1 MKISRL
7 LSALSLSV
15 LVVISSSQAS
25 FASEIPILTWEQG
38 KLQNVVLGGGEKKSS
53 WNVEMVSSSGLIT
66 SLEPSSSSKDNF
78 VVFSVVIPRDFPIGG
93 YTLFARGLAGE
104 STRVAVVNVVEA
116 KSYEIG
122 RVPGDL
128 IYVFVLFIGA
138 ISAVIALRGKRSSLK
153 FLSSIAPRERFINR
167 EPTEGFIQG
176 VHDIGTLE
184 RIRIS
189 VQQTFSE
196 GNLGNLGNLVK
207 ANSSI
212 LHFRSRR
219 LWSIFP
225 LMLGS
230 LGIYVAVDSPREFG
244 YLILLLCLFG
254 NLDIFSGIVAAVTFV
269 SFATFSTEVFSFS
282 SILGFVFIAS
292 LFFIPN
298 FIALMLS
305 VIFGTQINKFDW
317 INITLIGL
325 VVHFLVLMQ
334 RSLLPE
340 SYFTT
345 PQELLVM
352 VSIVLSILV
361 CDLLDVKRTIVA
373 NLRLPV
379 EDVELDADFSF
390 SRAGLLTFSVAVFSV
405 VYVWSMNGGLA
416 ILVAVVALF
425 PILVSRIEIA
435 KMANSIRMNL
445 PRKPA
450 YEILFVCIA
459 TYLVFI
465 GLSRLPIV
473 TYSVL
478 ETLLLAGFIPVFIH
492 SLYVA
497 AAFNSAA
504 KVARTVQ

>member
-7 LSALSLSV
+7 LSALFLSV
-15 LVVISSSQAS
+15 LVVISGSQAS
-25 FASEIPILTWEQG
+25 LASEIPILTWEQG

-66 SLEPSSSSKDNF
+66 SLESSSSSKDNF

-104 STRVAVVNVVEA
+104 SIRVAVVNVVEA
-116 KSYEIG
+116 KSYEIS

-128 IYVFVLFIGA
+128 IYVFVFFIGA
-138 ISAVIALRGKRSSLK
+138 ISAVIALRGRRSSLK
-153 FLSSIAPRERFINR
+153 YLSSIAPRERFINR

-196 GNLGNLGNLVK
+196 GNLGNLVK

-230 LGIYVAVDSPREFG
+230 LGIYVAVGSPREFG

-254 NLDIFSGIVAAVTFV
+254 NLDVFSGIVAAVAFV

-292 LFFIPN
+292 LFFMPN
-298 FIALMLS
+298 LIALMLS
-305 VIFGTQINKFDW
+305 VNTGTQINKFDW
-317 INITLIGL
+317 IKLTLIGL

-345 PQELLVM
+345 AQELLVL

-361 CDLLDVKRTIVA
+361 CDLLDVKRTIVT

-379 EDVELDADFSF
+379 EDVELDADFTF
-390 SRAGLLTFSVAVFSV
+390 SRAGLLSFSVAVFSV

-425 PILVSRIEIA
+425 PIIVSKIEIA
-435 KMANSIRMNL
+435 KMANSTRINL

-450 YEILFVCIA
+450 YEILLVCIA

-465 GLSRLPIV
+465 SLSRLPIV

-478 ETLLLAGFIPVFIH
+478 ETLLLAGFVPVYIH

-497 AAFNSAA
+497 AAFNTAA
-504 KVARTVQ
+504 KMARTVQ